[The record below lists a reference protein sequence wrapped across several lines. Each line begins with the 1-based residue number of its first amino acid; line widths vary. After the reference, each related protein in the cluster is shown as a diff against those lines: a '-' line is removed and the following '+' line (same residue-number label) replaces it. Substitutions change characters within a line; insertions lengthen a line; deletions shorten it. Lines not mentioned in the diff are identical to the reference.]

1 MITIT
6 NLSMNEM
13 DNRYF
18 VYSYRG
24 QNGELLYIGVDKIE
38 DILKMRR
45 IKTFSGFDS
54 DEKISINIYE
64 SYDKRYK
71 GHEAVQR
78 LKNML
83 GKCKYQ
89 DNNMKIMCVETGQVF
104 DTAYEA
110 CKYINTTPTRMSCHL
125 KGRKGFKTIFGKTF
139 KYI

>member
-13 DNRYF
+13 DNKYF

-45 IKTFSGFDS
+45 IKTFSGFDPS
-54 DEKISINIYE
+54 EKITVEVYE
-64 SYDKRYK
+64 SYEARYK
-71 GHEAVQR
+71 GQESVKK
-78 LKNML
+78 LKTML
-83 GKCKYQ
+83 GECKY
-89 DNNMKIMCVETGQVF
+89 DRGDKVMCVETGQVF

-110 CKYINTTPTRMSCHL
+110 CKFIKTTPTRMSCHL

-139 KYI
+139 VYI